1 MKNCVVLFLH
11 LGFPDASLYDQSGAL
26 IFVGS
31 DGEVFK
37 WVCCL
42 LVGGVNTTFH
52 CTYSY
57 RITQSYFLYKFC
69 KCKNWRI
76 LFPNKMYGL
85 FSRVPNIEKVL
96 SLRSLINRN
105 NMQIICIPKIRN
117 IILVL
122 KFICRTH
129 IMWSHLIKIDI
140 LWGDPNQPFTHDVI
154 ICTFFIFIRIDYL

>member
-1 MKNCVVLFLH
+1 MVPQSQYVSFSMELTAIPKDEVVPASDCGDISDIRYNFLQV
-11 LGFPDASLYDQSGAL
+11 SQY
-26 IFVGS
+26 
-31 DGEVFK
+31 
-37 WVCCL
+37 
-42 LVGGVNTTFH
+42 
-52 CTYSY
+52 
-57 RITQSYFLYKFC
+57 
-69 KCKNWRI
+69 
-76 LFPNKMYGL
+76 
-85 FSRVPNIEKVL
+85 SRVPNIEKVL